1 MGTAIFMQSHFVR
14 NEQKT
19 YFDQKIKTILSK
31 ERKNVQYRVELLP
44 IIYRLTG
51 KLILPFYRQIVTGKN
66 GNDGKRENESTI
78 IIL

>member
-1 MGTAIFMQSHFVR
+1 MNKKH
-14 NEQKT
+14 
-19 YFDQKIKTILSK
+19 ILIRKSK
-31 ERKNVQYRVELLP
+31 LFFPKNVRVELLP

-51 KLILPFYRQIVTGKN
+51 TLILPFYRQIVTGKN